1 MNTTKKTLK
10 ILAALVW
17 YTGFLALVIKAT
29 VIFIQAYALDNSLN
43 TLFIVLL
50 ITLVIVGLKV
60 KYIFRKVCRKNLERI
75 VLLKSP
81 KIWEFYRVR
90 FFIFLIS
97 MITLGAFLSRM
108 AEGNYWF
115 LMGVGVLDLSV
126 GLSLFFSGFL
136 FWKK

>member
-108 AEGNYWF
+108 AEENYWF